1 MSTATTVVGS
11 VVVLLGTFALLGFVL
26 VSSSTATAGD
36 RYATFSAIP
45 ERVAAPG
52 EVIELADPAPTDA
65 EAEADS
71 ATVAPRGSPSST
83 TLGACVTSYLAPA
96 PRSSADGAP
105 ERTLFRMAG
114 GQTTAPVP
122 TGFVVAPGSA
132 PIAGASEPP
141 SESPRSDGQTSAT
154 ALPNVRL
161 TTSYTQPLR
170 LRRFGQGPS
179 DSAT

>member
-11 VVVLLGTFALLGFVL
+11 VVVVLGTFALLGFVL
-26 VSSSTATAGD
+26 MSSSTATAGD

-45 ERVAAPG
+45 ERVAASG

-65 EAEADS
+65 EADS
-71 ATVAPRGSPSST
+71 PTIAPRGSPAST
-83 TLGACVTSYLAPA
+83 TLGACVMSYLAPA

-114 GQTTAPVP
+114 GRTTAPVP
-122 TGFVVAPGSA
+122 TGFVVSPGSG

-141 SESPRSDGQTSAT
+141 GQPLRSDGQASAT
-154 ALPNVRL
+154 ALPNVRV